1 MLREASFGLPQ
12 RKSFLQDGGAKG
24 EMSPF
29 WRTHPSLMN
38 PHISLGPA
46 ALAAML
52 CSLML
57 GSGGCRKRSADVTA
71 ESAPVVTLAAELASN
86 GLANLPGAIYRTQ
99 ADSPIHWQPW
109 TPETLAR
116 AKAANRL
123 LFGVIAI
130 PQQPGFQSVLAALAH
145 NSALV
150 ATINDHYVPVLIDGD
165 ASREIGLL
173 TGDLCSEIKRG
184 LQLPLF
190 VWMTYDGSPVAWI
203 PVSKSSVGNV
213 ADLFNQSHSMISQM
227 RAEDAENR
235 KNYVMLNSAADN
247 AARRE
252 RISRRKNA
260 KVMSKQPAEDVV
272 RSLRQLNSFYDA
284 GFRTFDEAGGLF
296 PSGAIDLLA
305 TAAMQPGLP
314 AEIRAHSL
322 ETIRELMIDLLPSAM
337 FDPLEGGVFSARRG
351 NSWALPS
358 FYRDCTSQG
367 RAALALLHVYRAN
380 GDPLVLDKALG
391 LIAYAEKSFGTTEGL
406 FAAGLVDESD
416 PAAWLWSVEDIE
428 KALPPDDAA
437 WWIKATG
444 MKGLGNL
451 PSEVDPRREYFRSN
465 SMGLGKTLAMLA
477 AEQGQSL
484 ESFGPRYES
493 SRKKLLNVR
502 NARLGKIARDDSSHA
517 GATFRMVSAY
527 AAAFGVTGD
536 AKFREQAIALLDKGR
551 AAFAEGPKLR
561 MFSKDAPKSV
571 GEGRAFLYG
580 LAMQA
585 ALDVATISSDE
596 KWLIWSE
603 DLATTAAE
611 LFTDAEFLK
620 ECPDDARILD
630 LPITDLV
637 MLFDDSTAGLI
648 SFAEVRLAERQR
660 PLVATFSQ
668 LATPLPSYAVPQP
681 ILHTDL
687 LQATLAREFKVTV
700 VAGAG
705 ISPELKLATERLS
718 LRMFQRRAANSKE
731 EVPAGSVMVIFSNG
745 QSRLAATPDALQEAV
760 LPSPKK

>member
-1 MLREASFGLPQ
+1 
-12 RKSFLQDGGAKG
+12 
-24 EMSPF
+24 
-29 WRTHPSLMN
+29 MN
-38 PHISLGPA
+38 PHISLGSA

-71 ESAPVVTLAAELASN
+71 ERPPVVTLAAELASN
-86 GLANLPGAIYRTQ
+86 GLANLPGAIYRSQ

-145 NSALV
+145 NPALV
-150 ATINDHYVPVLIDGD
+150 DTLNDQYVPVLIDGD

-203 PVSKSSVGNV
+203 PVAKSSVGNV

-252 RISRRKNA
+252 RISRRKNV

-272 RSLRQLNSFYDA
+272 RSLRQLNSFYDPS
-284 GFRTFDEAGGLF
+284 FRTFDEAGGLF
-296 PSGAIDLLA
+296 PSGTIDLLA

-314 AEIRAHSL
+314 AEIRLRSL
-322 ETIRELMIDLLPSAM
+322 ETVREMMIDLLPSAM
-337 FDPLEGGVFSARRG
+337 FDPLEGGVFTARRG
-351 NSWALPS
+351 NSWTLPS
-358 FYRDCTSQG
+358 FHRDCTSQG

-380 GDPLVLDKALG
+380 GDPLVLNKALG
-391 LIAYAEKSFGTTEGL
+391 LIAYAEKSFSTTEGL

-428 KALPPDDAA
+428 KALPPEDAA

-477 AEQGQSL
+477 AEQGQPI
-484 ESFGPRYES
+484 ESFGPRFES

-551 AAFAEGPKLR
+551 AAFAVGPKLR

-611 LFTDAEFLK
+611 LFTDADFLK

-648 SFAEVRLAERQR
+648 SFAEVRLAERER

-687 LQATLAREFKVTV
+687 LQATLAREFKVTI

-718 LRMFQRRAANSKE
+718 LRMFQRRAANSKD

-745 QSRLAATPDALQEAV
+745 PSRIAATPDALQEAV